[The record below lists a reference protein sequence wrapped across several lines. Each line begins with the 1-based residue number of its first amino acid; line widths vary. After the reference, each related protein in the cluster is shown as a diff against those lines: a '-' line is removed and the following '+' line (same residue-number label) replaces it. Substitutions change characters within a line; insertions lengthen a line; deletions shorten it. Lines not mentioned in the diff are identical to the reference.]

1 MSRKTS
7 VASVPQRVPLSPR
20 RAGSAADAMAH
31 LHSLVVLLDASYRL
45 TAPKRNIAE
54 LDALN

>member
-31 LHSLVVLLDASYRL
+31 PHSLVVLLDASYRL
-45 TAPKRNIAE
+45 TARNIAE